1 MLRARLAFVLLPFV
15 LLAVFLA
22 VRPVATQGAPTS
34 SAEVVSGAPAEIVSD
49 APVCVRYYPATGETR
64 EGPEICA
71 TQPGDPPPPAP
82 GR

>member
-1 MLRARLAFVLLPFV
+1 VLRSRLALVLIPFV

-22 VRPVATQGAPTS
+22 ARPVATQRAPAAP
-34 SAEVVSGAPAEIVSD
+34 AEVVSGAP
-49 APVCVRYYPATGETR
+49 VCVRFYPATGETR

-71 TQPGDPPPPAP
+71 TRPGDPPPAP